1 MTRLSNDLSVKGVE
15 LSEKT
20 CSVCH
25 VGAPQATDVEVT
37 EALKNLPK
45 WSMVQ
50 VDAINQLTRA
60 YKFKN
65 FVGALEFTNAVGA
78 LAEEFNHHPALLT
91 EWGKVTVTW
100 WTHKIKGLHENDLI
114 MAAKTE
120 KLFQRMNQEL

>member
-1 MTRLSNDLSVKGVE
+1 M
-15 LSEKT
+15 
-20 CSVCH
+20 
-25 VGAPQATDVEVT
+25 T
-37 EALKNLPK
+37 EAKKELCDRTCVACRADAPKVTAEEIIAALVQLPE
-45 WSMVQ
+45 WELVQ
-50 VDAINQLTRA
+50 VDAVDQLKRV

-65 FVGALEFTNAVGA
+65 FIDALKFTQSVGS

-120 KLFQRMNQEL
+120 QLFKNQQ